1 MKLALCIFKYFPF
14 GGAQRDMLK
23 FSQLALQQGHEVIC
37 YTTSWQG
44 EIPAGLEVKLLPVKA
59 FSNHQRVKKFIY
71 LLHQA
76 LTKDPVVSIGFSRLP
91 GLDYYFACDLCLRKE
106 AARKH
111 PWLYR
116 WLPRYRSYLAIE
128 KQIFEP
134 CAKTQILLLNES
146 QQAIYQQYYQ
156 TQDEKFHRIS
166 AGIKLPDMPLAKE
179 DARLQLNLSF
189 CEKKV
194 KWLLMVGH
202 NLKLKGIERDLRA
215 LAALP
220 KHILE
225 DVYFL
230 VVGEQRKTYFAKMAE
245 KLGIAEH
252 VCFLGSRKD
261 VYTLMQASDIFLHA
275 AYHDTTGT
283 VIAEALANGLPVLVT
298 DTCGYASY
306 VRQSGAG
313 KVISGQ
319 PFQQGVYN
327 QALLESL
334 ADLPNE
340 HWQKSA
346 RGYMQQQDQTS
357 IAEQIL
363 KVITK
368 TPGVV
373 SE

>member
-1 MKLALCIFKYFPF
+1 MQRMKLALCIFKYFPF

-23 FSQLALQQGHEVIC
+23 LAQLALQQGDEVIC
-37 YTTSWQG
+37 YTSSWQG

-59 FSNHQRVKKFIY
+59 FSNHQRVKKFID

-76 LTKDPVVSIGFSRLP
+76 LAKDSAISIGFSRLP

-106 AARKH
+106 VARKH

-116 WLPRYRSYLAIE
+116 WLPRYRNYLTFE

-146 QQAIYQQYYQ
+146 QKAIYQHHYQ
-156 TQDEKFHRIS
+156 TQDNKFHLIS
-166 AGIKLPDMPLAKE
+166 AGIKVPDKVLDKE

-202 NLKLKGIERDLRA
+202 NLKLKGIERNLRA
-215 LAALP
+215 LSALP
-220 KHILE
+220 KDVLE
-225 DVYFL
+225 DIYFL
-230 VVGEQRKTYFAKMAE
+230 VVGEQKKAHFLKMAE

-252 VCFLGSRKD
+252 VCFLGSRKGID
-261 VYTLMQASDIFLHA
+261 TLMQASDMLLHA
-275 AYHDTTGT
+275 AYYDTTGT

-306 VRQSGAG
+306 VKNSGAG
-313 KVISGQ
+313 KVVSGL
-319 PFQQGVYN
+319 PFRQEIYN
-327 QALLESL
+327 QTLLKSL
-334 ADLPNE
+334 ADLPNQ
-340 HWQKSA
+340 HWQKIA
-346 RGYMQQQDQTS
+346 RDYMQQQDQTS
-357 IAEQIL
+357 IAAQIL
-363 KVITK
+363 KILA
-368 TPGVV
+368 
-373 SE
+373 EHQA